1 MNTVNARFTV
11 GAVVHHLLF
20 DYRGVVFDADACFA
34 GTDAWYDQVAKS
46 RPPKDQPW
54 YHLLVD
60 GASHTTYVAERHL
73 EKDPDVRPVN
83 HVLVSE
89 MFERFENGVYV
100 PKMAA
105 N

>member
-11 GAVVHHLLF
+11 GEVVHHVLF
-20 DYRGVVFDADACFA
+20 DYRGVVFDVDACFV

-46 RPPKDQPW
+46 RPPKDTPW

-73 EKDPDVRPVN
+73 KTDPDVRPVN
-83 HVLVSE
+83 HILVSE
-89 MFERFENGVYV
+89 MFERFENGIYI